1 MPTTK
6 TAAKSMRQ
14 DKKRQTANAAVKS
27 ELRTYLKKFERL
39 LASEKKDEAKQ
50 FLKQVVS
57 KLDTAA
63 GKKIISKNRAARKT
77 SKLTKKTATG

>member
-6 TAAKSMRQ
+6 TAVKSMRQ
-14 DKKRQTANAAVKS
+14 DKKRQMRNAAIKS
-27 ELRTYLKKFERL
+27 GLRTYLKKFEGL

-63 GKKIISKNRAARKT
+63 RKKIISKNRAARKT
-77 SKLTKKTATG
+77 SQLTKKVAAS